1 MLIDDRNVVALPERV
16 KLSPEREQNA
26 LRHQACSTARPCL
39 ADRPARRW
47 RWLHPLMASGL
58 VGWRNQ
64 HRCNRRACAD
74 AAGCDQRDGDQGT
87 HPTPAVPTVPKE
99 RNPVQGSLLL
109 ACSRPPAAR
118 PWASTPRGSVMRD
131 GGDAIDRH
139 PSYLRATLT
148 GCALHSLRRLTSI
161 RDGTAPGGGDSL
173 AHPDHGR
180 ANDQPTERRLPNQPS
195 GCPAG
200 LGMASAGAS
209 SPAEPFQPRY
219 VGHGRGISPEPRRS
233 SVPRPGAAPGGRLP
247 GR

>member
-99 RNPVQGSLLL
+99 RNPVQ
-109 ACSRPPAAR
+109 
-118 PWASTPRGSVMRD
+118 
-131 GGDAIDRH
+131 
-139 PSYLRATLT
+139 
-148 GCALHSLRRLTSI
+148 
-161 RDGTAPGGGDSL
+161 DGTAPGGGDSL
-173 AHPDHGR
+173 AHPDHGPR
-180 ANDQPTERRLPNQPS
+180 TISRRSVAFPTSQVAAQPGWAWRPPAPRRQPS
-195 GCPAG
+195 HSSRATSGTAV
-200 LGMASAGAS
+200 ASAQSLVVVACRAPVQLQGGDFLGGELVQV
-209 SPAEPFQPRY
+209 PGLLLDPDELGLVFEQRLREPVRQ
-219 VGHGRGISPEPRRS
+219 VVVH
-233 SVPRPGAAPGGRLP
+233 RPVDHQ
-247 GR
+247 